1 MFMRGHI
8 CFLPTEKWHLIWISD
23 QFPPQIEYR
32 IFVSVVVCT
41 DWQFLLVG
49 LNMMLINISWCVGG
63 AGGAG
68 VCISLAGPEPS
79 LNTVRPYSLHST
91 HFSSQPALS
100 VFSTVEQTGLSDT
113 VSDQT
118 EITVLT
124 RNRVTSRKC
133 PDLTSRGVE

>member
-1 MFMRGHI
+1 MRINASLIFFLAKCVLALSAIAFSLFKENI
-8 CFLPTEKWHLIWISD
+8 CLSGGV
-23 QFPPQIEYR
+23 Q
-32 IFVSVVVCT
+32 CT